1 MTALATIKPML
12 LKPNTPSQLGRFEI
26 DAYGVG
32 SELRHT
38 MRNADEW
45 IFVHT
50 AALPHT
56 DERIHFGGDR
66 FFLTLSCVD
75 GWRFGDAKFC
85 AKHFTDGKPVPAGTL
100 FAVDLDQPHW
110 LSPNF
115 PTPADPVWVGMQWR
129 CRDRRKLFAKV
140 RELVDAFGG
149 VLLPNADSRYR
160 WLTR

>member
-12 LKPNTPSQLGRFEI
+12 PKPMIPAGMSRWQIDTAGLGH
-26 DAYGVG
+26 
-32 SELRHT
+32 ELRHT

-50 AALPHT
+50 GAFPHT
-56 DERIHFGGDR
+56 DDRSDFGGDR

-85 AKHFTDGKPVPAGTL
+85 VKHFTDGQPVLAGTL

-110 LSPNF
+110 LSPGM
-115 PTPADPVWVGMQWR
+115 PVPADPVWVGMQWR

-149 VLLPNADSRYR
+149 ELLTNTDPRYR
-160 WLTR
+160 GLTR